1 MRVALARA
9 LSLWRARASDPAL
22 SPRVI
27 PPCPRRGSRALLR
40 LCHGESIRRRLS
52 DALGPGSPD
61 LVSRVLPHLPPPLTP
76 GGALPR
82 VAVGL
87 SGGVDSAVAAWL
99 LRRAGYDV
107 TGVLMRNWDEA
118 EETGGACDFERDR
131 RDALAVAARLDIPL
145 REVDFVR
152 EYWHAVFEPF
162 VRGFDGGAATPNPD
176 LACNRHIKFGA
187 LLAHCRDVLG
197 VDVLATGHY
206 ARVVRADDD
215 SRAVRSPF
223 ENTTSETSSPAAA
236 SSSAGAC
243 VHLLRGLDP
252 RKDQSYF
259 LASVPGA
266 ALQSAAFPLGGVSK
280 TETRAMATGRANL
293 PASVTSRRSSAGIC
307 HVGRKRDFGAFI
319 AEYVLQSR
327 SDEAEA
333 DFDARD
339 DAGVGLGGFFV
350 SAEDRTSA
358 VAPHGG
364 LARYTV
370 GQRAKIGGASEPWF
384 VVGKDAARDVAYV
397 ARGKDHAA
405 LFTRAAVAA
414 ECFWVAG
421 TPPFE
426 EKGGGG
432 GGSGG
437 GGGVLRLTAKTRY
450 GAEAAACEVRAV
462 PRGEAPGVRATAF
475 GGEGAARGAR
485 RDARAGATV
494 EVRFDAPE
502 RAVTP
507 GQALVLYDGDRCLG
521 GGWVLYA
528 GETEYERGRGEGD
541 DAEF

>member
-1 MRVALARA
+1 
-9 LSLWRARASDPAL
+9 
-22 SPRVI
+22 
-27 PPCPRRGSRALLR
+27 
-40 LCHGESIRRRLS
+40 
-52 DALGPGSPD
+52 
-61 LVSRVLPHLPPPLTP
+61 
-76 GGALPR
+76 
-82 VAVGL
+82 VGL

-215 SRAVRSPF
+215 FRAVRSPF
-223 ENTTSETSSPAAA
+223 EDTTSKNKTKTSSPAAA
-236 SSSAGAC
+236 SSSAGVR

-266 ALQSAAFPLGGVSK
+266 ALRSAAFPLGGVSK

-319 AEYVLQSR
+319 AEYVLRSR

-333 DFDARD
+333 DFDAPD

-384 VVGKDAARDVAYV
+384 VVGKDAAKDVAYV

-421 TPPFE
+421 IPPFE

-432 GGSGG
+432 GGGG
-437 GGGVLRLTAKTRY
+437 GKGGVLRLTAKTRY

-475 GGEGAARGAR
+475 GGEGAARRAR

-541 DAEF
+541 DAEL

>member
-223 ENTTSETSSPAAA
+223 EDTTTSKTSSPAAA
-236 SSSAGAC
+236 SSSARAC

-266 ALQSAAFPLGGVSK
+266 ALRSAAFPLGGVSK

-339 DAGVGLGGFFV
+339 DAGGGLGGFFV

-432 GGSGG
+432 GGG